1 MSESLQSNTTQ
12 TLPDDREGLYHLVWR
27 EPEERI
33 ASFYNIS
40 TEQLVKRCA
49 ELRIPRPLAGYWK
62 ALAKGTAPA
71 VPALLDLKKDKVEKA
86 SSKANLAVPPPT
98 KVPSKVAVPAPRKRS
113 RTAGSGYALIDDLKT
128 YLPVSSVTKD
138 GYYRPMKKKLLDL
151 NVSETGFNSAI
162 DFLSRFFAALG
173 KQGYWVRLAESG
185 EGLHCQGIDIKEDP
199 KEGGLRYDSLW
210 RPCSASIIC
219 VGDMLFAFSLAEMT
233 EYVPAKEVNGRY
245 IRDETMSRWMRGK
258 YDKPFRYV
266 IRHALPTGRF
276 LLQLYS
282 PYSSTNWQVQF
293 RQTKQCG
300 LISQIPKIISA
311 MHEAVP
317 LIKKQLEEA
326 RVKAEAR
333 RIQWELD
340 EKRYREKERIR
351 REKEAYNA
359 SLAELKAIMVQW
371 AEDKRIEQFF
381 REVELD
387 VAILDGQ
394 KKALVMERLQLARQL
409 LSVDTAVERLL
420 KWKTPQE
427 RLSEEKH
434 YREPFVLQRPLNKT
448 PDRERELDIV
458 LTM

>member
-12 TLPDDREGLYHLVWR
+12 TLPDDREELYHLVWR
-27 EPEERI
+27 EPAERI
-33 ASFYNIS
+33 TSLYSIS
-40 TEQLVKRCA
+40 KEQLTKRCV

-62 ALAKGTAPA
+62 ALAKGAAPS
-71 VPALLDLKKDKVEKA
+71 VPALPDLKKGKIERSPKKTSQA
-86 SSKANLAVPPPT
+86 IPPPT
-98 KVPSKVAVPAPRKRS
+98 KMSSKVAVPAPRKRA

-138 GYYRPMKKKLLDL
+138 GYYKPTKKKLLDL

-219 VGDMLFAFSLAEMT
+219 VGDVLFAFNLAEMT
-233 EYVPAKEVNGRY
+233 EYVPAKEINGRY
-245 IRDETMSRWMRGK
+245 IRDETMVRWMRGTHE
-258 YDKPFRYV
+258 KPFRYV
-266 IRHALPTGRF
+266 IRHTLPTGRF

-282 PYSSTNWQVQF
+282 PYSSTNWQVEF

-300 LISQIPKIISA
+300 LVSQIPKLISA
-311 MHEAVP
+311 IHDAVP
-317 LIKKQLEEA
+317 LIKKQQEEA
-326 RVKAEAR
+326 RIKAEER

-340 EKRYREKERIR
+340 EKRYREKERSR

-359 SLAELKAIMVQW
+359 SLTELKSIMVQW

-381 REVELD
+381 HEATLD
-387 VAILDGQ
+387 AAMLGEQQ
-394 KKALVMERLQLARQL
+394 KIQVMDRLQLAQQL
-409 LSVDTAVERLL
+409 LLKDSAVERLV
-420 KWKTPQE
+420 KWKTP
-427 RLSEEKH
+427 EEWFSKG
-434 YREPFVLQRPLNKT
+434 
-448 PDRERELDIV
+448 
-458 LTM
+458 

>member
-12 TLPDDREGLYHLVWR
+12 TLPDDREELYHLVWR
-27 EPEERI
+27 EPAERI
-33 ASFYNIS
+33 TSLYSIS
-40 TEQLVKRCA
+40 KEQLTKRCA

-71 VPALLDLKKDKVEKA
+71 VPALPDLKSGKVEKFPRKT
-86 SSKANLAVPPPT
+86 SQTTPPPT
-98 KVPSKVAVPAPRKRS
+98 KISSKVAVPAPRKRA

-138 GYYRPMKKKLLDL
+138 GYYKPTKKKLLDL

-219 VGDMLFAFSLAEMT
+219 IEDMLFGFSLAEMT

-245 IRDETMSRWMRGK
+245 IRDETMIRWIREK
-258 YDKPFRYV
+258 HDKPFRYV

-300 LISQIPKIISA
+300 LISQIPKLISA
-311 MHEAVP
+311 MRNAVP
-317 LIKKQLEEA
+317 LIKKQQEEA
-326 RVKAEAR
+326 RVKAEKR

-371 AEDKRIEQFF
+371 AEDKRVEQFF
-381 REVELD
+381 REAESDASL
-387 VAILDGQ
+387 LGEKQ
-394 KKALVMERLQLARQL
+394 KEQVMERLRLARQL
-409 LSVDTAVERLL
+409 LSVDTAVERLT
-420 KWKTPQE
+420 KWKTPE
-427 RLSEEKH
+427 ELLVINNSRLYLGYE
-434 YREPFVLQRPLNKT
+434 
-448 PDRERELDIV
+448 
-458 LTM
+458 

>member
-12 TLPDDREGLYHLVWR
+12 TLPDDREELYHLVWR
-27 EPEERI
+27 EPAERI
-33 ASFYNIS
+33 TSLYSIS
-40 TEQLVKRCA
+40 KEQLTKRCA

-62 ALAKGTAPA
+62 ALAKGAAPS
-71 VPALLDLKKDKVEKA
+71 VPALPDLKKGKIEKSPRKTSRA
-86 SSKANLAVPPPT
+86 IPPPT
-98 KVPSKVAVPAPRKRS
+98 KISSKVAVPAPRKRA
-113 RTAGSGYALIDDLKT
+113 RTAGSGYALIDDLKI

-138 GYYRPMKKKLLDL
+138 GYYKPTKKKLLDL

-173 KQGYWVRLAESG
+173 KQGYWVRLAEVN
-185 EGLHCQGIDIKEDP
+185 EGLHCQGIDIKENP

-219 VGDMLFAFSLAEMT
+219 IGDMLFAFNLAEMT

-245 IRDETMSRWMRGK
+245 IRDETMIRWMRGK

-266 IRHALPTGRF
+266 IKHALPTGRF
-276 LLQLYS
+276 FLQLYS
-282 PYSSTNWQVQF
+282 PYSSTNWQVEF

-311 MHEAVP
+311 MHDAVP
-317 LIKKQLEEA
+317 LIKKQQEEA
-326 RVKAEAR
+326 RVKAEER

-359 SLAELKAIMVQW
+359 CVAELKAIMEQW

-381 REVELD
+381 HEAELD
-387 VAILDGQ
+387 ASLLGEKQKGQ
-394 KKALVMERLQLARQL
+394 VMERLQLARQF
-409 LSVDTAVERLL
+409 LSVDTAIERLL
-420 KWKTPQE
+420 KWKTPHE
-427 RLSEEKH
+427 RLFK
-434 YREPFVLQRPLNKT
+434 
-448 PDRERELDIV
+448 
-458 LTM
+458 

>member
-1 MSESLQSNTTQ
+1 MSESLQTNVTQ
-12 TLPDDREGLYHLVWR
+12 ALPDDREELYRLVWR
-27 EPEERI
+27 EPAERI
-33 ASFYNIS
+33 ASLYNIS
-40 TEQLVKRCA
+40 KEQLTKRCA
-49 ELRIPRPLAGYWK
+49 ELRIPRPLAGYWN

-71 VPALLDLKKDKVEKA
+71 VPALPDLKSGKVEKSPRKTSQA
-86 SSKANLAVPPPT
+86 IPPST
-98 KVPSKVAVPAPRKRS
+98 KISSKVAAPAPRKRA

-138 GYYRPMKKKLLDL
+138 GYYKPTKKKLLDL

-162 DFLSRFFAALG
+162 DFLSQFFAALG
-173 KQGYWVRLAESG
+173 KQGYWVRLAEG
-185 EGLHCQGIDIKEDP
+185 NEGLHCQGIDIKEDP

-219 VGDMLFAFSLAEMT
+219 VGDMLFAFNLAEMT

-245 IRDETMSRWMRGK
+245 IRDETMFRWMREK

-266 IRHALPTGRF
+266 IKHALPTGRF
-276 LLQLYS
+276 FLQLYS
-282 PYSSTNWQVQF
+282 PYSSTNWQVEF

-311 MHEAVP
+311 IRDAVP

-326 RVKAEAR
+326 RVKTEAR

-340 EKRYREKERIR
+340 EKRYREQDRIR

-381 REVELD
+381 REVESEASML
-387 VAILDGQ
+387 GKNQ
-394 KKALVMERLQLARQL
+394 KEQVMERLQLARQL
-409 LSVDTAVERLL
+409 LSEETAVELL
-420 KWKTPQE
+420 QKWKMPQE
-427 RLSEEKH
+427 RLS
-434 YREPFVLQRPLNKT
+434 
-448 PDRERELDIV
+448 
-458 LTM
+458 

>member
-12 TLPDDREGLYHLVWR
+12 TLPDDREELYHLVWR
-27 EPEERI
+27 EPAERI
-33 ASFYNIS
+33 TSLYSIS
-40 TEQLVKRCA
+40 KEQLTKRCA

-71 VPALLDLKKDKVEKA
+71 VPALPDLKSGKVEKFPRKTSQA
-86 SSKANLAVPPPT
+86 TPPPT
-98 KVPSKVAVPAPRKRS
+98 KISSKVAVPAPRKRA

-138 GYYRPMKKKLLDL
+138 GYYKPTKKKLLDL

-219 VGDMLFAFSLAEMT
+219 VGDVLFAFNLAEMT
-233 EYVPAKEVNGRY
+233 EYVPAKEINGRY
-245 IRDETMSRWMRGK
+245 IRDETMVRWMRGTHE
-258 YDKPFRYV
+258 KPFRYV
-266 IRHALPTGRF
+266 IRHTLPTGRF

-282 PYSSTNWQVQF
+282 PYSSTNWQVEF

-300 LISQIPKIISA
+300 LVSQIPKLISA
-311 MHEAVP
+311 IHDAVP
-317 LIKKQLEEA
+317 LIKKQQEEA
-326 RVKAEAR
+326 RIKAEER

-340 EKRYREKERIR
+340 EKRYREKERVR

-381 REVELD
+381 REAESDASLF
-387 VAILDGQ
+387 GEKQ
-394 KKALVMERLQLARQL
+394 KEQVMERLRLARQL
-409 LSVDTAVERLL
+409 LSVDTAVERLA
-420 KWKTPQE
+420 KWKTP
-427 RLSEEKH
+427 EELL
-434 YREPFVLQRPLNKT
+434 V
-448 PDRERELDIV
+448 I
-458 LTM
+458 

>member
-1 MSESLQSNTTQ
+1 MSESLQTNATQ
-12 TLPDDREGLYHLVWR
+12 TLPDDREELYHLVWR
-27 EPEERI
+27 EPAEKI
-33 ASFYNIS
+33 TSLYSIS
-40 TEQLVKRCA
+40 KEQLTKRCA

-71 VPALLDLKKDKVEKA
+71 VPALPDLKSGKVVK
-86 SSKANLAVPPPT
+86 SPRKTSQGIPLPT
-98 KVPSKVAVPAPRKRS
+98 KISSKVAAPAPRKRA

-138 GYYRPMKKKLLDL
+138 GYYKPTKKKLLDL

-185 EGLHCQGIDIKEDP
+185 EGLHCQGIDIKEEP

-210 RPCSASIIC
+210 RPYSASIIC

-233 EYVPAKEVNGRY
+233 EYIPAKEVNGRY
-245 IRDETMSRWMRGK
+245 IRDETMIHWMRGK

-266 IRHALPTGRF
+266 IKHALPTGRF
-276 LLQLYS
+276 FLQLYS
-282 PYSSTNWQVQF
+282 PYSSTNWQVEF
-293 RQTKQCG
+293 RQTKQYG

-311 MHEAVP
+311 MRDAVP
-317 LIKKQLEEA
+317 LIKKQQEEA
-326 RVKAEAR
+326 RVQAEAR

-340 EKRYREKERIR
+340 EKRYLEKERIR

-381 REVELD
+381 REAERD
-387 VAILDGQ
+387 VAMLDEQ
-394 KKALVMERLQLARQL
+394 KKALVMERLQLARQF

-420 KWKTPQE
+420 KWETPQE
-427 RLSEEKH
+427 RLVKR
-434 YREPFVLQRPLNKT
+434 YAC
-448 PDRERELDIV
+448 
-458 LTM
+458 

>member
-1 MSESLQSNTTQ
+1 MSESLQPNVTQ
-12 TLPDDREGLYHLVWR
+12 TLPDDREELYHLVWR
-27 EPEERI
+27 EPAERI
-33 ASFYNIS
+33 TFLYNIS
-40 TEQLVKRCA
+40 KERLTKRCA

-71 VPALLDLKKDKVEKA
+71 VPALPDLMSDKVEKA
-86 SSKANLAVPPPT
+86 PRKTSQVVPPPT
-98 KVPSKVAVPAPRKRS
+98 NVSSKVAIPAPRKRV
-113 RTAGSGYALIDDLKT
+113 RAVGSGYEMINDLKT
-128 YLPVSSVTKD
+128 YLPGSSVTRD
-138 GYYRPMKKKLLDL
+138 GYYKPTKKKLLDL

-185 EGLHCQGIDIKEDP
+185 EGLHCQDIDINEDP
-199 KEGGLRYDSLW
+199 KGGGFRCDSLW
-210 RPCSASIIC
+210 RPYSASIIC

-245 IRDETMSRWMRGK
+245 IRDEMMIRWIRGK

-266 IRHALPTGRF
+266 VKHTLPTGRF

-300 LISQIPKIISA
+300 LVSQIPKIISA
-311 MHEAVP
+311 MRDAVP
-317 LIKKQLEEA
+317 LIKKQQEEA
-326 RVKAEAR
+326 RLKAEER
-333 RIQWELD
+333 RIQRELD

-359 SLAELKAIMVQW
+359 SLTELKAIMVQW
-371 AEDKRIEQFF
+371 AEDKRIEQFLHEAATDAAMLGEKQ
-381 REVELD
+381 R
-387 VAILDGQ
+387 IQ
-394 KKALVMERLQLARQL
+394 VMERLQLARQL

-420 KWKTPQE
+420 KWETPNE
-427 RLSEEKH
+427 ILIKR
-434 YREPFVLQRPLNKT
+434 
-448 PDRERELDIV
+448 
-458 LTM
+458 

>member
-12 TLPDDREGLYHLVWR
+12 TLPDDREELYHLVWR
-27 EPEERI
+27 EPAERI
-33 ASFYNIS
+33 TSLYSIS
-40 TEQLVKRCA
+40 KEQLTKRCA

-71 VPALLDLKKDKVEKA
+71 VPALPDLKSGEVEKFPRKTSQA
-86 SSKANLAVPPPT
+86 TPPPT
-98 KVPSKVAVPAPRKRS
+98 KISSKVAVPAPRKRA

-138 GYYRPMKKKLLDL
+138 GYYKPTKKKLLDL

-219 VGDMLFAFSLAEMT
+219 VGDVLFAFNLAEMT
-233 EYVPAKEVNGRY
+233 EYVPAKEINGRY
-245 IRDETMSRWMRGK
+245 IRDETMVRWMRGTHE
-258 YDKPFRYV
+258 KPFRYV
-266 IRHALPTGRF
+266 IRHTLPTGRF

-282 PYSSTNWQVQF
+282 PYSSTNWQVEF

-300 LISQIPKIISA
+300 LVSQIPKLISA
-311 MHEAVP
+311 IHDAVP
-317 LIKKQLEEA
+317 LIKKQQEEA
-326 RVKAEAR
+326 RIKAEER

-340 EKRYREKERIR
+340 EKRYREKERVR

-381 REVELD
+381 REAESDASLF
-387 VAILDGQ
+387 GEKQ
-394 KKALVMERLQLARQL
+394 KEQVMERLRLARQL
-409 LSVDTAVERLL
+409 LSVDTAVERLA
-420 KWKTPQE
+420 KWKTP
-427 RLSEEKH
+427 EELLVINNNRI
-434 YREPFVLQRPLNKT
+434 Y
-448 PDRERELDIV
+448 LDFE
-458 LTM
+458 

>member
-1 MSESLQSNTTQ
+1 MSESLQINATQ
-12 TLPDDREGLYHLVWR
+12 TLPDDREELYHLVWR
-27 EPEERI
+27 EPAEK
-33 ASFYNIS
+33 IS
-40 TEQLVKRCA
+40 SLYSISKEQLTKRCA

-71 VPALLDLKKDKVEKA
+71 VPALPDLKSGKVVKSPRKTSQA
-86 SSKANLAVPPPT
+86 IPLPTKISSKV
-98 KVPSKVAVPAPRKRS
+98 VAPASRKRA
-113 RTAGSGYALIDDLKT
+113 RTAGSCYALIDDLKT

-138 GYYRPMKKKLLDL
+138 GYYKPTKKKLLDL

-173 KQGYWVRLAESG
+173 KQGYWVRLAEG
-185 EGLHCQGIDIKEDP
+185 NEGLHCQGIDIKEDP

-245 IRDETMSRWMRGK
+245 IRDETMIRWLRGK
-258 YDKPFRYV
+258 NDKPFRYV
-266 IRHALPTGRF
+266 VKHALPTGRF

-300 LISQIPKIISA
+300 LISQIPKLISA
-311 MHEAVP
+311 MHDAVP
-317 LIKKQLEEA
+317 LIKKQQEEA
-326 RVKAEAR
+326 RLKAEKR
-333 RIQWELD
+333 RIQRELD

-351 REKEAYNA
+351 RENEAYNA
-359 SLAELKAIMVQW
+359 SVAELKAIMAQW

-381 REVELD
+381 REAESDVSLVEGKHK
-387 VAILDGQ
+387 GQ
-394 KKALVMERLQLARQL
+394 VMERLQLARQL

-420 KWKTPQE
+420 KWTTPQE
-427 RLSEEKH
+427 RL
-434 YREPFVLQRPLNKT
+434 NK
-448 PDRERELDIV
+448 R
-458 LTM
+458 

>member
-1 MSESLQSNTTQ
+1 MSDINPRDALPLDRESLFN
-12 TLPDDREGLYHLVWR
+12 LVWR
-27 EPEERI
+27 EPAERI
-33 ASFYNIS
+33 AAQYGIS
-40 TEQLVKRCA
+40 TKLLAKRCT
-49 ELRIPRPLAGYWK
+49 EMRIPRPLAGYWK

-71 VPALLDLKKDKVEKA
+71 VPALPDLEKGKAEKA
-86 SSKANLAVPPPT
+86 SSKASLAVQSPT

-138 GYYRPMKKKLLDL
+138 GYYKPTKKKLLDL

-173 KQGYWVRLAESG
+173 KQGYWVRLAEG
-185 EGLHCQGIDIKEDP
+185 NEGLHCQGIDIKEDP

-219 VGDMLFAFSLAEMT
+219 VGDILFAFNLAEMT
-233 EYVPAKEVNGRY
+233 EYVPAKEINGRY
-245 IRDETMSRWMRGK
+245 IRDETMIRWMRGK
-258 YDKPFRYV
+258 HEQPFRYV
-266 IRHALPTGRF
+266 IKHNLPTGRF

-282 PYSSTNWQVQF
+282 PYSSTNWQTEF

-300 LISQIPKIISA
+300 LVSQIPKMISA
-311 MHEAVP
+311 MCDAVP
-317 LIKKQLEEA
+317 LIKKQQEEA
-326 RVKAEAR
+326 RVKAEER

-340 EKRYREKERIR
+340 EKRYLEKERIR
-351 REKEAYNA
+351 REKEAYDA
-359 SLAELKAIMVQW
+359 SLAELKSIMVQW

-381 REVELD
+381 REAELD
-387 VAILDGQ
+387 VAMLDGQ

-409 LSVDTAVERLL
+409 LSVDTGVERLL

-427 RLSEEKH
+427 KLLKEWH
-434 YREPFVLQRPLNKT
+434 
-448 PDRERELDIV
+448 EL
-458 LTM
+458 

>member
-12 TLPDDREGLYHLVWR
+12 TLPDDREELYHLVWR
-27 EPEERI
+27 EPAERI
-33 ASFYNIS
+33 TSLYSIS
-40 TEQLVKRCA
+40 KEQLTKRCA

-71 VPALLDLKKDKVEKA
+71 VPALPDLKSGKVEKFPRKTSQA
-86 SSKANLAVPPPT
+86 TPPPT
-98 KVPSKVAVPAPRKRS
+98 KISSKVAVPAPRKRA

-138 GYYRPMKKKLLDL
+138 GYYKPTKKKLLDL

-219 VGDMLFAFSLAEMT
+219 VGDVLFAFNLAEMT
-233 EYVPAKEVNGRY
+233 EYVPAKEINGRY
-245 IRDETMSRWMRGK
+245 IRDETMVRWMRGTHE
-258 YDKPFRYV
+258 KPFRYV
-266 IRHALPTGRF
+266 IRHTLPTGRF

-282 PYSSTNWQVQF
+282 PYSSTNWQVEF

-300 LISQIPKIISA
+300 LVSQIPKLISA
-311 MHEAVP
+311 IHDAVP
-317 LIKKQLEEA
+317 LIKKQQEEA
-326 RVKAEAR
+326 RIKAEER

-340 EKRYREKERIR
+340 EKRYREKERVR

-381 REVELD
+381 REAESDASLF
-387 VAILDGQ
+387 GEKQ
-394 KKALVMERLQLARQL
+394 KEQVMERLRLARQL
-409 LSVDTAVERLL
+409 LSVDTAVERLA
-420 KWKTPQE
+420 KWKTP
-427 RLSEEKH
+427 EELLVINNNRI
-434 YREPFVLQRPLNKT
+434 Y
-448 PDRERELDIV
+448 LD
-458 LTM
+458 

>member
-12 TLPDDREGLYHLVWR
+12 TLPDDREELYQLVWR
-27 EPEERI
+27 EPAERI
-33 ASFYNIS
+33 TSLYSIS
-40 TEQLVKRCA
+40 KEQLEKRCA
-49 ELRIPRPLAGYWK
+49 ELLIPRPLAGYWK

-71 VPALLDLKKDKVEKA
+71 VPALPDFKSGKVEKSPRKTSQA
-86 SSKANLAVPPPT
+86 IPPPT
-98 KVPSKVAVPAPRKRS
+98 KVSSKVAAPAPRKRA
-113 RTAGSGYALIDDLKT
+113 RAAGSGYSLIDDLKT

-138 GYYRPMKKKLLDL
+138 GYYKPTKKKLLDL
-151 NVSETGFNSAI
+151 NVSETAFNSAI

-173 KQGYWVRLAESG
+173 KQGYWVRLAEG
-185 EGLHCQGIDIKEDP
+185 NEGLHCQGIDIKENP

-245 IRDETMSRWMRGK
+245 IRDETMIRWMRGK

-266 IRHALPTGRF
+266 IKHALPTGRF
-276 LLQLYS
+276 FLQLYS
-282 PYSSTNWQVQF
+282 PYSSTNWQVEF

-311 MHEAVP
+311 MRDAVP
-317 LIKKQLEEA
+317 LIKKQQEEA
-326 RVKAEAR
+326 RIKAEER

-340 EKRYREKERIR
+340 EKRYREKERSR

-359 SLAELKAIMVQW
+359 SLTELKSIMVQW

-381 REVELD
+381 YEAEFD
-387 VAILDGQ
+387 VSKLGEQQRVQI
-394 KKALVMERLQLARQL
+394 MERIQLARQL
-409 LSVDTAVERLL
+409 LSGNTAVERLL
-420 KWKTPQE
+420 RWKTPQE
-427 RLSEEKH
+427 
-434 YREPFVLQRPLNKT
+434 QLNSG
-448 PDRERELDIV
+448 
-458 LTM
+458 

>member
-1 MSESLQSNTTQ
+1 MSESLQPNVTQ
-12 TLPDDREGLYHLVWR
+12 TLPDDREELYHLVWR
-27 EPEERI
+27 EPAERI
-33 ASFYNIS
+33 TSLYSIS
-40 TEQLVKRCA
+40 KEQLTKRCV

-62 ALAKGTAPA
+62 ALAKGAAPSI
-71 VPALLDLKKDKVEKA
+71 PALPDLKKGKIEK
-86 SSKANLAVPPPT
+86 SSKKTSQAIPPPT
-98 KVPSKVAVPAPRKRS
+98 KISSKVVAPAPRKRA

-138 GYYRPMKKKLLDL
+138 GYYKPTKKKLLDL

-173 KQGYWVRLAESG
+173 KQGYWVRLAEG
-185 EGLHCQGIDIKEDP
+185 NEGLHCQGIDIKEDP

-219 VGDMLFAFSLAEMT
+219 IGDVMFAFNLAEMT
-233 EYVPAKEVNGRY
+233 EYVPAKEVDGRY
-245 IRDETMSRWMRGK
+245 IRDETMIRLMRGK

-266 IRHALPTGRF
+266 IKHALPTGRF
-276 LLQLYS
+276 FLQLYS
-282 PYSSTNWQVQF
+282 PYSSTDWQVEF

-340 EKRYREKERIR
+340 ETIYREKERIR
-351 REKEAYNA
+351 REKEAYSA
-359 SLAELKAIMVQW
+359 SLAELNGIMVQW
-371 AEDKRIEQFF
+371 AEDKRIEQFLS
-381 REVELD
+381 EAEKD
-387 VAILDGQ
+387 VASLDEQQ
-394 KKALVMERLQLARQL
+394 KVNIMERLQLARKF
-409 LSVDTAVERLL
+409 LSEHRAVELL
-420 KWKTPQE
+420 QKWETPQE
-427 RLSEEKH
+427 RLGK
-434 YREPFVLQRPLNKT
+434 NK
-448 PDRERELDIV
+448 I
-458 LTM
+458 